1 MKGWFPSAVG
11 HLFCVQS
18 LRDSACGMETHL
30 TKRTLKERNASAQVI
45 PSVGKDRKWGGGAL
59 KHTWKYTLVEKV
71 SGFQYSLG
79 IICSESRFSELI
91 THLILIRKQ

>member
-1 MKGWFPSAVG
+1 MWDGDSPDQEDSKREECKCSGDTKCRKGQEV
-11 HLFCVQS
+11 
-18 LRDSACGMETHL
+18 
-30 TKRTLKERNASAQVI
+30 
-45 PSVGKDRKWGGGAL
+45 GGGAL